1 MYAKTRKDDVNDF
14 HKITE
19 NHYRRHAACNT
30 DTARKMDYPRLT
42 PGGVGDFCR
51 SQQGGQKLADT
62 LALLTDFAREI
73 RVGA

>member
-1 MYAKTRKDDVNDF
+1 MPRVAHGRDIT

-19 NHYRRHAACNT
+19 NHYRRRATCNT
-30 DTARKMDYPRLT
+30 DTARKMDYPRFA
-42 PGGVGDFCR
+42 PGRSGNLCR
-51 SQQGGQKLADT
+51 PQQGGQKLADT

>member
-1 MYAKTRKDDVNDF
+1 MNDY

-19 NHYRRHAACNT
+19 NHYRRRTACNA
-30 DTARKMDYPRLT
+30 DTARKMDYPRFA
-42 PGGVGDFCR
+42 PGRAGNLCR
-51 SQQGGQKLADT
+51 PQQGGQKLADT